1 MSAHQK
7 EVNSIAVHPKGKLI
21 ASASDDRTVKLW
33 SLNSGKQVC
42 TLTGHKDNVT
52 AVSFSP
58 DGNILASSGDIND
71 KTVKLWFLAENRS
84 IILKGHSD
92 WFGGVLAIA
101 FSSDSKFIAS
111 GSKDKTI
118 KIWQVDTG
126 KEIMTLEGHSDD
138 ITSVAINADNTILA
152 SGSKDKT
159 LKLWAFA
166 SGKLISTINH
176 DAKVR
181 AVAFSRDRQ
190 IIATGCNAGNIRL
203 FKPQLKSFDSLQQ
216 FLN

>member
-1 MSAHQK
+1 M
-7 EVNSIAVHPKGKLI
+7 
-21 ASASDDRTVKLW
+21 
-33 SLNSGKQVC
+33 
-42 TLTGHKDNVT
+42 
-52 AVSFSP
+52 
-58 DGNILASSGDIND
+58 
-71 KTVKLWFLAENRS
+71 
-84 IILKGHSD
+84 GHSD

-126 KEIMTLEGHSDD
+126 KEIMTFEGHSDD

-176 DAKVR
+176 DTKIK
-181 AVAFSRDRQ
+181 AVAFSPDRQ
-190 IIATGCNAGNIRL
+190 ILATGCNAGNIRL
-203 FKPQLKSFDSLQQ
+203 FKPRSRSFDSLQQ
-216 FLN
+216 LLN